1 MKVKNLISTLK
12 EKAFKMDLAYE
23 EWLRDFINAPNEKE
37 LDKMEEDFKTSTNNP
52 NYQPV
57 KEHK

>member
-23 EWLRDFINAPNEKE
+23 EWLRDFINAPNENE
-37 LDKMEEDFKTSTNNP
+37 LDQMEEELKTSTNNP
-52 NYQPV
+52 NYQPS
-57 KEHK
+57 KGA